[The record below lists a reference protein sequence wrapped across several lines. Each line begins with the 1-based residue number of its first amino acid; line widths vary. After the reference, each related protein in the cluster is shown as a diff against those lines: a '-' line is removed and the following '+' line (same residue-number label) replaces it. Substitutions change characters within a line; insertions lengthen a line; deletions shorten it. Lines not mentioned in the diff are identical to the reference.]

1 MADGG
6 RIGLEQLEQSL
17 NLELT
22 ANKHELQ
29 ALEKG
34 LDDCLNDF
42 GGGNKPRN
50 VHLFLIWSS
59 RPTYGI
65 FKSLSRG
72 S

>member
-50 VHLFLIWSS
+50 VTPSVHVFPIWSS
-59 RPTYGI
+59 RPSY
-65 FKSLSRG
+65 
-72 S
+72 

>member
-1 MADGG
+1 MADDE

-34 LDDCLNDF
+34 LDDRLNHF

-50 VHLFLIWSS
+50 VTPSVQVYPIWSS
-59 RPTYGI
+59 RPSY
-65 FKSLSRG
+65 
-72 S
+72 